1 MSGFSAWFLVGNGGI
16 DYGDYYW
23 GLYRDYYKNPFPRSP
38 LRTREFL
45 KVVSA
50 LIPASLPPMLV
61 TFWGVEGSNPSV
73 LNA

>member
-1 MSGFSAWFLVGNGGI
+1 METI
-16 DYGDYYW
+16 IGDYI
-23 GLYRDYYKNPFPRSP
+23 GTVIKIHSHPRSP

-61 TFWGVEGSNPSV
+61 TFWGVEGSNLQS
-73 LNA
+73 